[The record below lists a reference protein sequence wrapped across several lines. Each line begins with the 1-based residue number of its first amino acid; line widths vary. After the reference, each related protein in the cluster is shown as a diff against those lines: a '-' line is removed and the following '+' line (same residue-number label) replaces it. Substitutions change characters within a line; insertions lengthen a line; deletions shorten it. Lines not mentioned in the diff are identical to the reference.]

1 MKILIDTNVLLD
13 FLQQRESFA
22 EAEEILSLCGRNKV
36 QGFVA
41 AHSFPNMFF
50 ILRKYMDSAKRRD
63 LLFYLTSLLGVVSID
78 YLKILSALSRAD
90 FNDFEDCLQDECAAE
105 IKADFIV
112 TRNTDDFKNSM
123 VPAITPAAF
132 LKIL

>member
-90 FNDFEDCLQDECAAE
+90 EDCLQDECAAE

-132 LKIL
+132 LKTL

>member
-90 FNDFEDCLQDECAAE
+90 EDCLQDECAAK

-132 LKIL
+132 LKTL

>member
-1 MKILIDTNVLLD
+1 MKILIDTNVLLG

-22 EAEEILSLCGRNKV
+22 EAE
-36 QGFVA
+36 
-41 AHSFPNMFF
+41 
-50 ILRKYMDSAKRRD
+50 
-63 LLFYLTSLLGVVSID
+63 
-78 YLKILSALSRAD
+78 
-90 FNDFEDCLQDECAAE
+90 E

-132 LKIL
+132 LKTL

>member
-63 LLFYLTSLLGVVSID
+63 LLFYLTSLLGVVSMD

-90 FNDFEDCLQDECAAE
+90 EDCLQDECAAE

-132 LKIL
+132 LKTL

>member
-13 FLQQRESFA
+13 FLQQREFFA

-90 FNDFEDCLQDECAAE
+90 EDCLQDECAAE

-123 VPAITPAAF
+123 VPAITPVAF
-132 LKIL
+132 LKTL

>member
-50 ILRKYMDSAKRRD
+50 ILRKYMDSAKR
-63 LLFYLTSLLGVVSID
+63 S
-78 YLKILSALSRAD
+78 
-90 FNDFEDCLQDECAAE
+90 
-105 IKADFIV
+105 IV

-132 LKIL
+132 LKTL